1 MARVSVKM
9 PVGAISASGNT
20 EVAVE
25 AATVKEALYNAIAVE
40 PSIRVRV
47 FREDGRMYAGVFVRG
62 RNVNALQGLDT
73 ELTDGDVLKIVPPI
87 SGG

>member
-9 PVGAISASGNT
+9 PVGAISATGNT

-25 AATVKEALYNAIAVE
+25 AATVQEALDNAIAVE

-73 ELTDGDVLKIVPPI
+73 ELADGDVLKIVPPI

>member
-9 PVGAISASGNT
+9 PVGTISATGNT

-25 AATVKEALYNAIAVE
+25 AATVQEALDNAIAVE

-73 ELTDGDVLKIVPPI
+73 ELADGDVLKIVPPI

>member
-25 AATVKEALYNAIAVE
+25 AATVKEALDNAIAVE
-40 PSIRVRV
+40 PSIRARV

>member
-1 MARVSVKM
+1 MARVSVRM
-9 PVGAISASGNT
+9 PVGAISATGNT

-25 AATVKEALYNAIAVE
+25 AATVKEALDNAIAVE
-40 PSIRVRV
+40 PSIRLRV